1 MSSLMNDIRFQ
12 KRWGLVIAHQIERS
26 GDVQNYDVF
35 SKIWLSF
42 ILFSAGG
49 MWRGHHLSEF

>member
-26 GDVQNYDVF
+26 GDVQNYDIF
-35 SKIWLSF
+35 SKIWLS
-42 ILFSAGG
+42 
-49 MWRGHHLSEF
+49 LSFRFLQEECGEVIT